1 MKFFCEYFFVR
12 KGERKGTCCDLCS
25 KKFMVAEYFR
35 GQVGKCGNSTNRIV
49 QDSEMLEG
57 TF

>member
-1 MKFFCEYFFVR
+1 MIFAQ
-12 KGERKGTCCDLCS
+12 

-49 QDSEMLEG
+49 QDSETLEG